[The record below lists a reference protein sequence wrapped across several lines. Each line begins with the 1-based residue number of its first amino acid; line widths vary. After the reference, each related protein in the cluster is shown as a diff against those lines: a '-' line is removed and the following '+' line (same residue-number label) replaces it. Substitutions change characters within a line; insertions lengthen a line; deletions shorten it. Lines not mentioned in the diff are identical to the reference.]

1 VYTIGV
7 NNNRQQEN
15 TRDDIIFRRSTAM
28 VYRLWQ
34 TYYTIELLVCQHLLF
49 TNLKKEVINVREE
62 REKIRAMLYRNTL
75 TNTWLI
81 NRLEEKGI
89 NTEKS
94 ELSSVLRGVR
104 KGAKAESIIRTSV
117 EILGNYETKMGVT
130 L

>member
-1 VYTIGV
+1 
-7 NNNRQQEN
+7 
-15 TRDDIIFRRSTAM
+15 M
-28 VYRLWQ
+28 
-34 TYYTIELLVCQHLLF
+34 
-49 TNLKKEVINVREE
+49 REE
-62 REKIRAMLYRNTL
+62 REKIRMMLYRNTL

-104 KGAKAESIIRTSV
+104 KGAKAENIIKTSV
-117 EILGNYETKMGVT
+117 VILDNYETKMGVA